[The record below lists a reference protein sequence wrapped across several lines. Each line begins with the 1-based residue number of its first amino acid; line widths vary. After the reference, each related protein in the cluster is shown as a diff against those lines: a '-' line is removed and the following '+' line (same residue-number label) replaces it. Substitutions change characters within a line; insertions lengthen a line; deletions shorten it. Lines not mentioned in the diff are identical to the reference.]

1 MLKEILQKVLILS
14 IVLLKF
20 FKLLLI
26 CLFFILQ
33 SHQLLINILIIR
45 LKLLNLT
52 LKIHIIN
59 MTLSINQI
67 ILFNLLNLLFQL
79 LLILHPLPLHFVNLI
94 LLAPATYIG
103 NLSLRALTLQLTYF
117 VLFRRL

>member
-1 MLKEILQKVLILS
+1 MLILS

-45 LKLLNLT
+45 LKLLYLT
-52 LKIHIIN
+52 LKIYIIN
-59 MTLSINQI
+59 MTLSVKQI

-94 LLAPATYIG
+94 LLTPTTYI
-103 NLSLRALTLQLTYF
+103 NYLSLRALTLQLTNF